1 MQLNLF
7 GGFGLVDRDG
17 SVLRVPQKRGQ
28 ALLAYLALK
37 EGHSESREVIVD
49 LLWPDRFK
57 KQAQTSLR
65 QILFEL
71 RRLTPTDPIVLA
83 TRSDVSL
90 GASVRGSDVWTFTEC
105 TTTDDL
111 DDAGH
116 ALKLHHGPFLDGPP
130 LGPEP
135 FQQWAAIQRAR
146 LEGKLDRVVLVATAE
161 WEQQGSN
168 EMALALLEDLL
179 RLSPMCVQA
188 MLRIMEIETANG
200 NIAEA
205 LRKYERYARR
215 LKIEFD
221 DTPPEELLDAYAVL
235 KSTPVRHS
243 RFPVP
248 KRRPVQAQAD
258 PWRKTSI
265 DAPVVAVLP
274 FRHLG
279 NGDSGDAMAAAIGED
294 VTMMLSGCRW
304 FSVLSRSATHSFA
317 ANGPFIPKD
326 FVNRTGADYLVYGA
340 VVERDPNWSVTIELT
355 DAESGLITW
364 AKRYDTAADG
374 LMRSPHELCPQ
385 IAAALDPAIAESE
398 QNALG
403 RPSLAST
410 GSVTAYRHLV
420 FGYRH
425 YYAGEWAEAFDSFR
439 LATEEDATYSHAY
452 AMMAMTAYYVAQIGR
467 KDDWRDDLK
476 EAERLARRALEI
488 DPSEVRACLVL
499 GQALDWQGQHAES
512 RELLDRA
519 ASRNPSFAQAS
530 TARAYHDV
538 MTGAF
543 DEARKHMQA
552 ALRLRVGD
560 SGLGL
565 CLPAKGL
572 ADLHLGN
579 IEGALQTAHWA
590 ARMKPSFWLTRQVLA
605 AALFAAGD
613 TDEAEEAVIRMR
625 QDYDDL
631 SGAEFAA
638 WFPYGD
644 PDIASPVADT
654 FRHFGWR

>member
-17 SVLRVPQKRGQ
+17 GVLRMPQKRGQ

-37 EGHSESREVIVD
+37 EGHGESREVIVD

-57 KQAQTSLR
+57 KQAQASLR
-65 QILFEL
+65 QILLEL
-71 RRLTPTDPIVLA
+71 RKLTAADPIVVA
-83 TRSDVSL
+83 TRGEVSL
-90 GASVRGSDVWTFTEC
+90 GTAIRGCDVWIFNEC
-105 TTTDDL
+105 AASDDL

-116 ALKLHHGPFLDGPP
+116 ALKLQHSPFLDGPP
-130 LGPEP
+130 LGSEP

-146 LEGKLDRVVLVATAE
+146 LEGKLDRVALAATVA
-161 WEQQGSN
+161 WEEQDSH
-168 EMALALLEDLL
+168 ETALALLEDLL
-179 RLSPMCVQA
+179 RLSPMCVRA
-188 MLRIMEIETANG
+188 MLRIMEIEAANG
-200 NIAEA
+200 NVAEA
-205 LRKYERYARR
+205 VRKYQRYARR

-221 DTPPEELLDAYAVL
+221 DAPPVELHDAYEVL
-235 KSTPVRHS
+235 KSTPVKHS
-243 RFPVP
+243 KFSLP
-248 KRRPVQAQAD
+248 KRRPAHAQAD

-279 NGDSGDAMAAAIGED
+279 NGECGDAMAAAIGED
-294 VTMMLSGCRW
+294 ITMMLSGCRW

-317 ANGPFIPKD
+317 SGAPFIPKD

-340 VVERDPNWSVTIELT
+340 VVERRPNWSVTIELA

-364 AKRYDTAADG
+364 AKRYDTAEDG
-374 LMRSPHELCPQ
+374 LMRSPHDLCPL

-398 QNALG
+398 QNALS
-403 RPSLAST
+403 RPSLAAT
-410 GSVTAYRHLV
+410 GSVAAYRHLV
-420 FGYRH
+420 FGYRY
-425 YYAGEWAEAFDSFR
+425 YYAGAWAEAFDSFR
-439 LATEEDATYSHAY
+439 RATEEDATYAHAF
-452 AMMAMTAYYVAQIGR
+452 AMMAMTAYYVAQVGR
-467 KDDWRDDLK
+467 KDDWRN
-476 EAERLARRALEI
+476 EMNMAERLGRRALEI
-488 DPSEVRACLVL
+488 DPAEAKACMVL

-512 RELLDRA
+512 HELLERA
-519 ASRNPSFAQAS
+519 ASRNPSFANAS
-530 TARAYHDV
+530 TARAYHAV

-543 DEARKHMQA
+543 DEANAYMQT

-560 SGLGL
+560 SALGL

-572 ADLHLGN
+572 ADLHLEN
-579 IEGALQTAHWA
+579 IESAVQTAHWA
-590 ARMKPSFWLTRQVLA
+590 ARMKPDFWLTRQVLA

-613 TDEAEEAVIRMR
+613 TDGAGEAVTRMR
-625 QDYDDL
+625 QDYGDL
-631 SGAEFAA
+631 SAAEFAA

-644 PDIASPVADT
+644 PDIASPVAET